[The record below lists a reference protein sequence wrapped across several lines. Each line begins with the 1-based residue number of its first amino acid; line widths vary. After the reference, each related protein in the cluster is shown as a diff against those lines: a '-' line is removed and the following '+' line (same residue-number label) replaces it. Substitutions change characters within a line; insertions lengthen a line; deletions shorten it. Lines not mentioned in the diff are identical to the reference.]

1 MCSDYFI
8 CLCNRSTIVY
18 CTQKKNYYSFL
29 NLVLF
34 TEYMLEH
41 LHIEE
46 SKVPKMCLDLYLE
59 HGTTMAGMKVYRFGI
74 NLSFLFS

>member
-1 MCSDYFI
+1 
-8 CLCNRSTIVY
+8 
-18 CTQKKNYYSFL
+18 
-29 NLVLF
+29 
-34 TEYMLEH
+34 MLEH